1 MSQPILHLILAGL
14 LGGAVGGGAVGLMM
28 KQPSTPSKA
37 TASAEPSAPSEE
49 EEVSDEPG
57 GDQDD
62 RVRTL
67 EREVAKLKRK
77 SAAAQALAQYAKG
90 ISAEEDGGGA
100 ATPFIHPED
109 PVFELSV
116 RSVLDKVDQER
127 RDERQQRRT
136 ARAQERV
143 KRQTELLTE
152 RLKLTPDQVAKVE
165 KILMD
170 RVEHFR
176 ALRNQDGGARPVTR
190 REWREQARIVQKKT
204 DEQLAEVLDETQMK
218 GYQAFQE
225 EEGFGRGRG
234 RGRGR

>member
-1 MSQPILHLILAGL
+1 MSQPILHLALASL
-14 LGGAVGGGAVGLMM
+14 IGGAVGGGAVGLMM
-28 KQPSTPSKA
+28 KQPSGSPKT
-37 TASAEPSAPSEE
+37 TASAEPSAPSGEE
-49 EEVSDEPG
+49 GSTEEPSDDPNA
-57 GDQDD
+57 
-62 RVRTL
+62 RVRAL

-152 RLKLTPDQVAKVE
+152 RLKLTPDQVAEVG

-170 RVEHFR
+170 RVERFR
-176 ALRNQDGGARPVTR
+176 ALRNLDGGARPVTR

>member
-1 MSQPILHLILAGL
+1 MSQPILHLALASL
-14 LGGAVGGGAVGLMM
+14 LGGAAGGGAVGLMM
-28 KQPSTPSKA
+28 KQPSKSSKT
-37 TASAEPSAPSEE
+37 TASAEPAAQADENEP
-49 EEVSDEPG
+49 SDEPSS
-57 GDQDD
+57 DQSA
-62 RVRTL
+62 RVRAL

-127 RDERQQRRT
+127 RDERRERRT
-136 ARAQERV
+136 ARSQERV

-165 KILMD
+165 KILLD
-170 RVEHFR
+170 RVERFR
-176 ALRNQDGGARPVTR
+176 ALRNQDAGARPVTR
-190 REWREQARIVQKKT
+190 SEWRQQARIVQKKT
-204 DEQLAEVLDETQMK
+204 DEQLGEVLDDTQMK
-218 GYQAFQE
+218 GYQSFQE

-234 RGRGR
+234 RRRGR